1 MSNAAF
7 TPEQDVGGD
16 DALPTYE
23 NLAQAHGPN
32 SRYGNHGFIHLSLP
46 FDLVLKV
53 RSVEKLGRKEVSS
66 RPSTCRVAKVTTFKE
81 LPRGTPMSLQRNG
94 SAGNRGVGVMA

>member
-7 TPEQDVGGD
+7 KPEQDVGGSD
-16 DALPTYE
+16 DLPTYE

-32 SRYGNHGFIHLSLP
+32 SRYGNHGFIHLSVP
-46 FDLVLKV
+46 FDLVPKV
-53 RSVEKLGRKEVSS
+53 RSVEKLGRKEVSL
-66 RPSTCRVAKVTTFKE
+66 RPNYRVARVTTVKE

-94 SAGNRGVGVMA
+94 SAGNREVGVMA